1 MKLIPLILFV
11 LACNFDN
18 FIIGISYGIKNIK
31 VTAESI
37 FIIALPTFLGT
48 YLSLAMGN
56 KVFELLPNNSS
67 NIISSVLLIGI
78 GLYSLIKNYIK
89 KETINNAEVAQSYD
103 KDKNGNIDAK
113 EAILLGLFLALNNV
127 CIAIGFST
135 NSYNKMLVSIITS
148 ILSAIGFNVGN
159 SLGKKFKP
167 RSFDYYGNT
176 VSALL
181 IIILGILE
189 MFF

>member
-1 MKLIPLILFV
+1 MKLVPLMLFA

-31 VTAESI
+31 VNAKSV

-48 YLSLAMGN
+48 YLSLIMGN
-56 KVFELLPNNSS
+56 KVFELVPNNNS
-67 NIISSVLLIGI
+67 NIISSILLIGI
-78 GLYSLIKNYIK
+78 GIYSLIKNYIK
-89 KETINNAEVAQSYD
+89 KESLNNTEVAQRYD
-103 KDKNGNIDAK
+103 KDKNGSIDTK
-113 EAILLGLFLALNNV
+113 EAVLLGLFLALNNV

-148 ILSAIGFNVGN
+148 ILSAIGFNLGN

-167 RSFDYYGNT
+167 KSFDYYGNT
-176 VSALL
+176 ISALL